1 MFTDNSTG
9 TCKWT
14 SVKNPSRN
22 FRWMLHETVLSLIV
36 AGNSFR
42 CHTETISVSVCRRE
56 ATGTSLHGVSREN
69 ELFEAPGQVS
79 CSCLMK
85 HERFL
90 RILYIPPPTLL
101 SGREVEVWGQGRSQS
116 LRQLCSRPQNKNNRP
131 KQPCPLLRLCFAPH
145 LTCLQILFKF

>member
-42 CHTETISVSVCRRE
+42 CRTETISVSVCRRE
-56 ATGTSLHGVSREN
+56 ATGTSLHGVSQEN

-90 RILYIPPPTLL
+90 RILYIPRPLCCQEGKWRFGVKGGH
-101 SGREVEVWGQGRSQS
+101 SRCVNFAQGHKTKTTG
-116 LRQLCSRPQNKNNRP
+116 LNNP
-131 KQPCPLLRLCFAPH
+131 APYYVYVLPH
-145 LTCLQILFKF
+145 I